1 MIGPRRA
8 AERLDFVRFRV
19 GLVATSIAL
28 LVGCGRS
35 PAPEA
40 EKPKV
45 APPVAPAAAP
55 APKEDAT
62 RRDPALRKFAS
73 RFMAFYEE
81 LTSGIKLL
89 TKNRDP
95 DTWRRK
101 SEVID
106 DLESRIPP
114 PPPEYEE
121 LFGQCAEAWKVLRWK
136 VSYASEQRAKEERP
150 DSIFAEM
157 TEATAIGKARSAAL
171 AILEPLSASPQ
182 FVELESI
189 SEGENR

>member
-1 MIGPRRA
+1 
-8 AERLDFVRFRV
+8 
-19 GLVATSIAL
+19 
-28 LVGCGRS
+28 
-35 PAPEA
+35 
-40 EKPKV
+40 
-45 APPVAPAAAP
+45 
-55 APKEDAT
+55 
-62 RRDPALRKFAS
+62 
-73 RFMAFYEE
+73 MAFYEE

-101 SEVID
+101 SEAID

-121 LFGQCAEAWKVLRWK
+121 VFGQCAEAWKALRWK

-150 DSIFAEM
+150 ESIFAEM

-171 AILEPLSASPQ
+171 AILEPLSVSPR
-182 FVELESI
+182 FIELESI
-189 SEGENR
+189 SGEENR